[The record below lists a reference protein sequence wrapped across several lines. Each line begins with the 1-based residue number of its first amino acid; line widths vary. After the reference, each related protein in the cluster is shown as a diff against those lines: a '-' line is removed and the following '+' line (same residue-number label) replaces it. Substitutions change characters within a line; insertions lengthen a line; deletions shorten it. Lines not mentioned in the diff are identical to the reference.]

1 MRFPVFLALWAVCVV
16 GFGSV
21 AAEVAERSLRA
32 DMQRL
37 AERNAYWAEVAK

>member
-1 MRFPVFLALWAVCVV
+1 MRFPVFLTLWAVCVV

-21 AAEVAERSLRA
+21 AAEVAECSLRA

-37 AERNAYWAEVAK
+37 TQRDAYWAEVAK

>member
-1 MRFPVFLALWAVCVV
+1 MAAYFGALAL
-16 GFGSV
+16 GMV
-21 AAEVAERSLRA
+21 AITGWVEGQLAS

>member
-1 MRFPVFLALWAVCVV
+1 MRFPVFLTLWAVCVV
-16 GFGSV
+16 GFGNV

-37 AERNAYWAEVAK
+37 AELNAYWAEVDK